1 MNILSNRM
9 NGIQIEMLTCKDC
22 GEVIG
27 NVPKSNKVT
36 VCIKCIVRHRA
47 KKREADKHKYS
58 VWGRSF
64 RYTNGDPYEEL
75 LDFADSKTTAESKIA
90 ELRRIKY
97 FGDWKLWYELSV

>member
-36 VCIKCIVRHRA
+36 VCIKCIVKQKA

-64 RYTNGDPYEEL
+64 RYTNGDSISP
-75 LDFADSKTTAESKIA
+75 
-90 ELRRIKY
+90 
-97 FGDWKLWYELSV
+97 SVSFVFSRLVNSL